1 LLKDLSFKYLQRTLA
16 RTVFTG
22 KLRSQAAED
31 YLRRGLLQSSTSCAK
46 TYSMNILTRRRLE
59 LMKTSL
65 RVALKTEPRT
75 ILMIS

>member
-1 LLKDLSFKYLQRTLA
+1 MELVVCCCYAHVRNTSVV
-16 RTVFTG
+16 VFWH
-22 KLRSQAAED
+22 RSQAAED